1 MSMNLGRLTDVFR
14 DVFDNSDL
22 EISPDTVIKD
32 IQGWDSLV
40 HVTLMAAVQD
50 EFGIR
55 YSIDDIVKMKT
66 AGDILDFI
74 DGRRS

>member
-1 MSMNLGRLTDVFR
+1 MIMNLGRLTDVFR

-66 AGDILDFI
+66 VGDILDFI

>member
-32 IQGWDSLV
+32 IQGWDSLI

>member
-74 DGRRS
+74 DGRRR

>member
-1 MSMNLGRLTDVFR
+1 MSLNRGRLTDVFR

>member
-1 MSMNLGRLTDVFR
+1 MIMNLGRLTDVFR

>member
-1 MSMNLGRLTDVFR
+1 MNLGRLTDVFR